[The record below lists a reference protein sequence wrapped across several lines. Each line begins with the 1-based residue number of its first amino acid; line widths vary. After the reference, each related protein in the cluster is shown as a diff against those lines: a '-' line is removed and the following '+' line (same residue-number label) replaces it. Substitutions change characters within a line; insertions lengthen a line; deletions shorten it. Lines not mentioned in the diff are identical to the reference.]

1 MENEKRLED
10 ALSDVK
16 AELSELKMALNEIT
30 DRYDTYWNLNM
41 AEAIKFYRG
50 DTDNKVGEESY
61 RFLFEHGRI
70 MWLVRTARVD
80 CESAEDICESVERK

>member
-41 AEAIKFYRG
+41 TEAIKFYRG
-50 DTDNKVGEESY
+50 DTGNEV
-61 RFLFEHGRI
+61 
-70 MWLVRTARVD
+70 
-80 CESAEDICESVERK
+80 

>member
-41 AEAIKFYRG
+41 TEAIKFYRG
-50 DTDNKVGEESY
+50 DTGNEVGESSC
-61 RFLFEHGRI
+61 RFLFEHDRI
-70 MWLVRTARVD
+70 M
-80 CESAEDICESVERK
+80 

>member
-10 ALSDVK
+10 ALFDVK

-50 DTDNKVGEESY
+50 DKGNKVGEESC
-61 RFLFEHGRI
+61 RFLFEHKKI
-70 MWLVRTARVD
+70 MWFARVATMY
-80 CESAEDICESVERK
+80 CESAEKICKSVERE